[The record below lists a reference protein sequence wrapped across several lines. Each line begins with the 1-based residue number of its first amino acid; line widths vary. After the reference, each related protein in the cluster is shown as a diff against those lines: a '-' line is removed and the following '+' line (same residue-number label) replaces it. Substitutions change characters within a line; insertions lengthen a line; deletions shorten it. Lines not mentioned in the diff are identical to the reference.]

1 MLAQGK
7 SLNEI
12 ETFCQAFMT
21 ELSKHIGAPQGLL
34 CLPVLRTAH
43 VWQPQ
48 CISRNDVSA
57 DSGMCNWLLCTCSI
71 LGKETGV
78 ASP

>member
-21 ELSKHIGAPQGLL
+21 ELSKHIGALQGPFYPSLL
-34 CLPVLRTAH
+34 CMAR
-43 VWQPQ
+43 VWQPLRLEQ
-48 CISRNDVSA
+48 
-57 DSGMCNWLLCTCSI
+57 
-71 LGKETGV
+71 
-78 ASP
+78 